1 MGTTESAGEPHGAS
15 RTGGHN
21 PLVLPTGLPIPEDD
35 GAAAHLEGALMPR
48 LALPATDGSSFP
60 VNRPPI
66 GFDRLVLYAYPRTG
80 RPGEAPLTADWDQ
93 IPGARGCTPESCGF
107 RDHAAELAAVGAA
120 VAGVS
125 TQPTD
130 YQREAVQRLQLP
142 FPLLSDANL
151 RLADALR
158 FPTFEAGGQALLK
171 RFTLVVRDGLVETVF
186 YPVFPPDG
194 HAEEVLGWIQTRE
207 SRRRWSWVPRWG
219 GGSRRR

>member
-1 MGTTESAGEPHGAS
+1 MGPTGSAGEPHGANH
-15 RTGGHN
+15 TGEHD

-35 GAAAHLEGALMPR
+35 GAAAHLQGARMPR
-48 LALPATDGSSFP
+48 LILPATDGSWFS
-60 VNRPPI
+60 VGGPPG

-80 RPGEAPLTADWDQ
+80 RPGEDPLTPDWDQ

-130 YQREAVQRLQLP
+130 YQREAVERLRLP

-151 RLADALR
+151 RLAETLR

-171 RFTLVVRDGLVETVF
+171 RLTLVVRDGLVEKVF
-186 YPVFPPDG
+186 YPVFPTDG
-194 HAEEVLGWIQTRE
+194 HAEEVLDWIQSRE
-207 SRRRWSWVPRWG
+207 SRR
-219 GGSRRR
+219 